1 MSIVSNKPNCTKYQ
15 SKETATAAPL
25 ATTVTTKASTM
36 HMTPTTTTTTKAT
49 AKTTM
54 TSTLITTGTMTGTT
68 ETTATSRQGSVE
80 GRRQIETS
88 GVTRTSLQR
97 QDPIGT
103 RYHCSYNCICFTYGY
118 IDVHC

>member
-1 MSIVSNKPNCTKYQ
+1 MNVVSNGPNCTKYQ

-25 ATTVTTKASTM
+25 AKTVTTKASTM
-36 HMTPTTTTTTKAT
+36 HMTPTTTTTMKAT

-54 TSTLITTGTMTGTT
+54 TIITTGTMTGTT

-88 GVTRTSLQR
+88 GVTRTGLQR